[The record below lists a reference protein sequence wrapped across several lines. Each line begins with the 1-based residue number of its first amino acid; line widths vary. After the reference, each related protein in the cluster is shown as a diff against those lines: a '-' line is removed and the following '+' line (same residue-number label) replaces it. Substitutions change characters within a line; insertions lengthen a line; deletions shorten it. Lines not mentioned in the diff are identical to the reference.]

1 MGENNESPGAEA
13 PAWVAFLDVY
23 GFAARLK
30 EKQSL
35 AILAKTL
42 RAMQSTSEKE
52 ADFSATRTY
61 FFSDSI
67 ILVQYVSGDA
77 RGALS
82 KLEKLV
88 RRLASEALKNSLL
101 IRGAFGFGPMVTEDN
116 ICIGLPLLQ
125 AYELEQQLYLPFVVI
140 PEVACRQADIQTLNM
155 KFRDVPTKQGLLSAM
170 AILPAPNQSLV
181 VYAADQYQKTRITG
195 PYTVAKVWRDLIDY
209 VERIDGQ
216 RHENDRPKNYDK

>member
-1 MGENNESPGAEA
+1 MTEVEQTYDTEA

-30 EKQSL
+30 DKRPL
-35 AILAKTL
+35 AELAKTL
-42 RAMQSTSEKE
+42 RAMQNTSEKE

-67 ILVQYVSGDA
+67 ILVQYVSGDP

-82 KLEKLV
+82 KLETLV
-88 RRLASEALKNSLL
+88 RKLSSEALKNSLI
-101 IRGAFGFGPMVTEDN
+101 IRGAFGYGSMVTEDN
-116 ICIGLPLLQ
+116 ICVGLPLLQ

-140 PEVACRQADIQTLNM
+140 PETACQDADISSLNM

-170 AILPAPNQSLV
+170 AILPAPNQVLVEYLSL
-181 VYAADQYQKTRITG
+181 IH
-195 PYTVAKVWRDLIDY
+195 I
-209 VERIDGQ
+209 
-216 RHENDRPKNYDK
+216 